1 MFNLPVNLRRVLIF
15 AGILILMFMVMD
27 FNTRLENLNRLNDQR
42 ELVREQATQAI
53 QTEMALQTAVAYAN
67 SDQAVE
73 DWARSEGHYLQPG
86 DQPVVP
92 LGKPGS
98 EPVISSTPTPI
109 PTPKPNWKTWQELFF
124 SEH

>member
-1 MFNLPVNLRRVLIF
+1 MSNFPINLRRVFIA

-42 ELVREQATQAI
+42 EVVREQATQAM
-53 QTEMALQTAVAYAN
+53 QTELAMRTAVAYAT

-73 DWARSEGHYLQPG
+73 DWARSEGRYQKPG

-92 LGKPGS
+92 LGQPGS

-109 PTPKPNWKTWQELFF
+109 PTPKPNWLIWQELFF
-124 SEH
+124 GEH

>member
-1 MFNLPVNLRRVLIF
+1 MSNFPINLRRVFIA
-15 AGILILMFMVMD
+15 AGILILMFMVID
-27 FNTRLENLNRLNDQR
+27 FNTRLENLNRLNNQR
-42 ELVREQATQAI
+42 EVVREQATQAI
-53 QTEMALQTAVAYAN
+53 QTQMALQTEVAYAT

-109 PTPKPNWKTWQELFF
+109 PTPMPNWLIWQELFF
-124 SEH
+124 GE

>member
-1 MFNLPVNLRRVLIF
+1 MSNFPINLRRVFIA
-15 AGILILMFMVMD
+15 AGILILMFMMID

-42 ELVREQATQAI
+42 EVARAQATQFM
-53 QTEMALQTAVAYAN
+53 QTQVALQTEVAYAT

-73 DWARSEGHYLQPG
+73 DWARSEGHYQKPG

-98 EPVISSTPTPI
+98 EPVISSTPTPM
-109 PTPKPNWKTWQELFF
+109 PTSMPNWLIWQELFF
-124 SEH
+124 GSR

>member
-1 MFNLPVNLRRVLIF
+1 MQNLPVNIRRVLVF
-15 AGILILMFMVMD
+15 AGIFALMLMVID

-42 ELVREQATQAI
+42 EVIRAQATQSM
-53 QTEMALQTAVAYAN
+53 QTQVALQTQVSYAN

-73 DWARSEGHYLQPG
+73 DWARTEGHYEQPG

-92 LGKPGS
+92 LGQPGS

-109 PTPKPNWKTWQELFF
+109 PTPMPNWEIWQELFF
-124 SEH
+124 GE

>member
-1 MFNLPVNLRRVLIF
+1 MSNFPINLRRVFIA

-42 ELVREQATQAI
+42 EVVREQATQAM
-53 QTEMALQTAVAYAN
+53 QTEIAMRTEVAYAT

-73 DWARSEGHYLQPG
+73 DWARSEGHYQKPG

-92 LGKPGS
+92 LGQPGS

-109 PTPKPNWKTWQELFF
+109 PTPMPNWLIWQELFF
-124 SEH
+124 GEH

>member
-1 MFNLPVNLRRVLIF
+1 MSNFPINLRRVFIA
-15 AGILILMFMVMD
+15 AGILILMFMVID

-42 ELVREQATQAI
+42 EVVREQATQAM
-53 QTEMALQTAVAYAN
+53 QTELAMRTEVAYAT

-73 DWARSEGHYLQPG
+73 DWARSEGHYQKPG

-92 LGKPGS
+92 LGQPGS

-109 PTPKPNWKTWQELFF
+109 PTPMPNWLIWQELFF
-124 SEH
+124 GEH

>member
-1 MFNLPVNLRRVLIF
+1 MSNFPINLRRVFIA

-42 ELVREQATQAI
+42 EVVREQATQAV
-53 QTEMALQTAVAYAN
+53 QTELAMQTAVAYAT

-73 DWARSEGHYLQPG
+73 DWARSEARYQKPG

-92 LGKPGS
+92 LGQPGS

-109 PTPKPNWKTWQELFF
+109 PTPKPNWLIWQELFF
-124 SEH
+124 GEH

>member
-1 MFNLPVNLRRVLIF
+1 MSNFHINLRRVLIA

-42 ELVREQATQAI
+42 EVVREQATQAM
-53 QTEMALQTAVAYAN
+53 QTELAMRTAVAYAT

-73 DWARSEGHYLQPG
+73 DWARSEARYQKPG

-92 LGKPGS
+92 LGQPGS
-98 EPVISSTPTPI
+98 EPVISSTSTPI
-109 PTPKPNWKTWQELFF
+109 PTPKPNWLIWQELFF
-124 SEH
+124 GEH

>member
-1 MFNLPVNLRRVLIF
+1 MSNFPINLRRVFIA

-42 ELVREQATQAI
+42 EVVREQATQAMQTQI
-53 QTEMALQTAVAYAN
+53 AMQTEVAYAT

-73 DWARSEGHYLQPG
+73 DWARSEARYQKPG

-92 LGKPGS
+92 LGQPGS
-98 EPVISSTPTPI
+98 EPVVSSTPTPI
-109 PTPKPNWKTWQELFF
+109 PTPKPNWLIWQELFF
-124 SEH
+124 GEH

>member
-1 MFNLPVNLRRVLIF
+1 MSNFPINLRRVFIA

-42 ELVREQATQAI
+42 EVAREQATQAM
-53 QTEMALQTAVAYAN
+53 QTEVAMRTEVAYAT

-73 DWARSEGHYLQPG
+73 DWARSEAHYQKPG

-92 LGKPGS
+92 LGQPGS

-109 PTPKPNWKTWQELFF
+109 PTPKPNWLVWQELFF
-124 SEH
+124 GEH